1 LVVAPVASEWQ
12 AVVVPSEQ
20 LSAVTVVSTFIDC
33 INRGDIDGLSVLM
46 TDDHTLQVLD
56 EAPLVGRLANV
67 EAWRGYA
74 SAFPHYVI
82 YPHEFCE
89 RGDAVAVLGH
99 TTGSH
104 LGLPDDEEQELTVI
118 WFALVDRGRL
128 SLWQIFEDDASRR
141 REFGLVG

>member
-1 LVVAPVASEWQ
+1 VA
-12 AVVVPSEQ
+12 SEQ
-20 LSAVTVVSTFIDC
+20 LSSATVVSAFIDC
-33 INRGDIDGLSVLM
+33 INHGDIDGLSVLM
-46 TDDHTLQVLD
+46 TDDHTLQVFD
-56 EAPLVGRLANV
+56 EAPLVGRRANV

-82 YPHEFCE
+82 YPHEISE

-104 LGLPDDEEQELTVI
+104 LGLPDDEEQKLTVI
-118 WFALVDRGRL
+118 WYARVDSGRL
-128 SLWQIFEDDASRR
+128 SRWQIFEDDASRR

>member
-1 LVVAPVASEWQ
+1 MVS
-12 AVVVPSEQ
+12 SEQ
-20 LSAVTVVSTFIDC
+20 LSPVTVVSTFIDC
-33 INRGDIDGLSVLM
+33 INHGDIDGLSSLM

-67 EAWRGYA
+67 EAWRGYL
-74 SAFPHYVI
+74 SAFPQYVI
-82 YPHEFCE
+82 YPHEFSE
-89 RGDAVAVLGH
+89 RGTAVAVLGH

-104 LGLPDDEEQELTVI
+104 LGLPDDEEQKLTVI
-118 WFALVDRGRL
+118 WFARVDSGRL

>member
-1 LVVAPVASEWQ
+1 MA
-12 AVVVPSEQ
+12 SEQ
-20 LSAVTVVSTFIDC
+20 LSSATVVSAFIDC
-33 INRGDIDGLSVLM
+33 INHGDIDGLSVLM
-46 TDDHTLQVLD
+46 TDDHTLQVFD
-56 EAPLVGRLANV
+56 EAPLVGRRANV

-82 YPHEFCE
+82 YPHEISE

-104 LGLPDDEEQELTVI
+104 LGLPDDEEQKLTVI
-118 WFALVDRGRL
+118 WYARVDSGRL
-128 SLWQIFEDDASRR
+128 SRWQIFEDDASRR